1 MNTPA
6 FFPPLLSPSFNPI
19 NDQNLLYLVLQK
31 EMELLQPFAKNYMN
45 STHMM
50 MQLKY
55 QQNLL
60 DQCPK
65 MNKLNQTFNC
75 ENNSSA
81 NIICFCDKKNG
92 KCLTCQCGNII
103 HLECINLSGLSSRQ
117 KSFFE
122 CPFCILKSM
131 DPLNRVISTL
141 LEPIFF
147 KDNKSLNF
155 NFLLNSEQIQKMFAN
170 ENLGIEF
177 RILKLNPSYL
187 CETTWPEKCHIFLN
201 GMRILERAPLEANLS
216 IKKRKDEKLFMR
228 NFLKLGNNQIQIF
241 LEDNLNVK
249 KKSEIF
255 CFGVFLTEKINP
267 SLLMKNIPLLDE
279 YVSLQKI
286 KNTFKVE
293 KENEINFVGL
303 GVSLKD
309 IFDFLPIKTPV
320 RGIQCEHLSCFSLE
334 NFLGL
339 MEKNLE
345 RKWVCPICKEKC
357 NKIYIDGFFLKT
369 LNFLK
374 NQRKIAEEIKFE
386 KNENFVFVGLKNE
399 EDEIEVI
406 ELEADD

>member
-1 MNTPA
+1 MNTQA
-6 FFPPLLSPSFNPI
+6 FFPPLLSPSFNSM
-19 NDQNLLYLVLQK
+19 NDQNLLYLALQK
-31 EMELLQPFAKNYMN
+31 EMEFLQPFAKNYLN
-45 STHMM
+45 STQMI

-55 QQNLL
+55 QQTLL
-60 DQCPK
+60 DQYPQN
-65 MNKLNQTFNC
+65 NKPNQNLNFQ
-75 ENNSSA
+75 NNSST
-81 NIICFCDKKNG
+81 NIICFCDKKNEKG
-92 KCLTCQCGNII
+92 ITCQCGNTF
-103 HLECINLSGLSSRQ
+103 HLECINLSGLNNRQ
-117 KSFFE
+117 KLFFE

-131 DPLNRVISTL
+131 DPLNKVVSTL

-170 ENLGIEF
+170 ENLGVEF
-177 RILKLNPSYL
+177 RIIKLNPSYL
-187 CETTWPEKCHIFLN
+187 CETTWPDKCQIFLN
-201 GMRILERAPLEANLS
+201 SMRILEQVPLEANLS
-216 IKKRKDEKLFMR
+216 IKKRKDEKIFMR
-228 NFLKLGNNQIQIF
+228 NFLKLGSNQIQIY
-241 LEDNLNVK
+241 LEENLNVK

-255 CFGVFLTEKINP
+255 CFGVFVVEKISP

-286 KNTFKVE
+286 KNNFKVE
-293 KENEINFVGL
+293 KENEINFVGV
-303 GVSLKD
+303 GVPLKD
-309 IFDFLPIKTPV
+309 IFDFLLIKTPV

-334 NFLGL
+334 NFLKL

-357 NKIYIDGFFLKT
+357 NKIYIDGFFFKT

-374 NQRKIAEEIKFE
+374 NQRKTAEEIKFE
-386 KNENFVFVGLKNE
+386 RNGNFVFVGLKSE